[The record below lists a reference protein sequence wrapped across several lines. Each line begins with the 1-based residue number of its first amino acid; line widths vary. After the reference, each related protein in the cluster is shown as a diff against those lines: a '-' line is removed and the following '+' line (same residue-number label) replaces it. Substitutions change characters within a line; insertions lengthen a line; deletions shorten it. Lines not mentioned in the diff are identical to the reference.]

1 MQFAPYSFPDYSGIM
16 SAKLTENL
24 DPDLP
29 ASEFAQSV
37 LAFRMDVVESL
48 LPLAAYHAADEVEH
62 VHRLR
67 VACRRASAALR
78 AFAPLM
84 KRKPRKLKRWISMI
98 RGAAGPARDA
108 DVLLARFVH
117 ERPDGVTDYAL
128 ARLSAERTAAQ
139 QALVGVAERA
149 TRGKLDRV
157 VERTLKLLDSRN
169 DSQGTLAAFGQHALE
184 QAYLPFRR
192 LADLEEPTI
201 DELHQLRIAGKRV
214 RYSLELFRTIF
225 PNELHQQT
233 YGLVEKLQTRLG
245 EINDHATAQRLY
257 QVWLGELPA
266 DGLSA
271 GIAARVVQEYQ
282 QTERLAQRFMR
293 WWKPERVSQLRAM
306 FDRLC

>member
-1 MQFAPYSFPDYSGIM
+1 
-16 SAKLTENL
+16 
-24 DPDLP
+24 
-29 ASEFAQSV
+29 
-37 LAFRMDVVESL
+37 
-48 LPLAAYHAADEVEH
+48 
-62 VHRLR
+62 
-67 VACRRASAALR
+67 
-78 AFAPLM
+78 
-84 KRKPRKLKRWISMI
+84 
-98 RGAAGPARDA
+98 
-108 DVLLARFVH
+108 
-117 ERPDGVTDYAL
+117 
-128 ARLSAERTAAQ
+128 ERTAAQ

-266 DGLSA
+266 DGLS
-271 GIAARVVQEYQ
+271 
-282 QTERLAQRFMR
+282 
-293 WWKPERVSQLRAM
+293 
-306 FDRLC
+306 